1 MTRLSTALL
10 LTLAA
15 TVLQGTGGL
24 AVELLEPI
32 DARIPDPLGY
42 GGAFAGVSGDALIVA
57 GGANFPEKTWGTG
70 KKVWHDRISVL
81 EHGDHGYAWHTDA
94 RLPHPL
100 AYGVSIT
107 TDFGLICIGGSNSG
121 RAYRSVLLLRWE
133 NGGVETV
140 ALPDL
145 AGPRA
150 NAAGA
155 LLGGTIYVAGGQ
167 TGSQEEKVTDTF
179 WGLKL
184 PEEAG
189 TASDWQSLK
198 WEALPSWPGPPRAQA
213 VAAAQDDKF
222 YLFSGFDLEPGP
234 DGKPKREYLSDAYC
248 FDPKKKDDPQ
258 TRGWTRIAEV
268 PHPVVAAPAI
278 AMGESHIFVFGGH
291 DGTKTELVDELKDRW
306 PGFNREL
313 LAYHTITGRWA
324 TLGEMPVGL
333 VTTNAVRWR
342 QQIVIPGGEVRPRMR
357 SNVIYRYQP
366 PERGEGFGLLNT
378 TVLAAYLLTLVG
390 MGIYFSR
397 REKTTADFFVGGRR
411 VPWWAAGVSIFGT
424 QLSAISFMAI
434 PAKVYATNWLY
445 FVGQVMIVAVQP
457 IVRWVY
463 LPFFRRLDVTSAY
476 EYLEKRFNLAARM
489 FGSASF
495 ILFQFGRMA
504 IVLFLPA
511 LALSAVT
518 GLDIYLCILVMGVL
532 ATAYTA
538 LGGIE
543 AVVWTDVLQV
553 IVLVGGALL
562 SLGIILWKVDGGL
575 GGILEVATADGKFH
589 WAQWSW
595 DYAGPVLWVIVV
607 GGLFQNM
614 ISYTADQAVVQRYLT
629 TKNEKTAARAIWT
642 NAALIVPVSLIWFF
656 LGTALYA
663 FYKSRPE
670 LLNPALETD
679 QTFPLF
685 IAQQLPDGLVG
696 LVIAG
701 LFAAAMSTI
710 DSSLNS
716 ISTACVTDFYRR
728 FRPAAADRTCLR
740 LARWLTIVL
749 GLAAT
754 GTALI
759 LAGFRGDIKSL
770 WDTYMAVLG
779 LLMGSLTGLFALGM
793 LTRRTHARGALIGA
807 AAGVVILFCV
817 QRYTNVFFYL
827 YAAVGI
833 VGCFAV
839 GYLASLI
846 LPGEVK
852 HLSGLTVH
860 TQVGD

>member
-1 MTRLSTALL
+1 DDEYT
-10 LTLAA
+10 
-15 TVLQGTGGL
+15 
-24 AVELLEPI
+24 
-32 DARIPDPLGY
+32 
-42 GGAFAGVSGDALIVA
+42 
-57 GGANFPEKTWGTG
+57 
-70 KKVWHDRISVL
+70 
-81 EHGDHGYAWHTDA
+81 WHTDA
-94 RLPHPL
+94 KLPRPL

-107 TDFGLICIGGSNSG
+107 TDFGLICIGGSDSQ

-133 NGGVETV
+133 DGGVKTV

-145 AGPRA
+145 PGQRA

-155 LLGGTIYVAGGQ
+155 LVDGTIYLAGGQ
-167 TGSQEEKVTDTF
+167 TGSKEEEVTNTF
-179 WGLKL
+179 WSLKL
-184 PEEAG
+184 PTKAG
-189 TASDWQSLK
+189 TAFDWQSLK
-198 WEALPSWPGPPRAQA
+198 WEEVPTWPGPSRAQA
-213 VAAAQDDKF
+213 VAAAQGGKF

-234 DGKPKREYLSDAYC
+234 DGKPKRKYLSDAYC

-258 TRGWTRIAEV
+258 THGWTRIADV

-278 AMGESHIFVFGGH
+278 AEGDSHVFVFGGH
-291 DGTKTELVDELKDRW
+291 DGTKTELVEKLKDKW
-306 PGFNREL
+306 PGFNREI
-313 LAYHTITGRWA
+313 LAYHTITGRWV

-333 VTTNAVRWR
+333 VTTNAVRWQ
-342 QQIVIPGGEVRPRMR
+342 QQIVIPGGEVRPRLR
-357 SNVIYRYQP
+357 SNVLYRYQP
-366 PERGEGFGLLNT
+366 PERKKEFGPLNT
-378 TVLAAYLLTLVG
+378 AVLGGYLLALVG
-390 MGIYFSR
+390 MGIYFAR
-397 REKTTADFFVGGRR
+397 REKTTADFFIGGRR
-411 VPWWAAGVSIFGT
+411 VPWWAAGISIFGT

-434 PAKVYATNWLY
+434 PAKVYATDWLY
-445 FVGQVMIVAVQP
+445 FVGIIMIVAVQP
-457 IVRWVY
+457 IVRYVY

-495 ILFQFGRMA
+495 ILFQLGRMA

-518 GLDIYLCILVMGVL
+518 GMDIYLCILAMGVL

-553 IVLVGGALL
+553 FVLVGGALL
-562 SLGIILWKVDGGL
+562 SLGIILWKVDGGFS
-575 GGILEVATADGKFH
+575 GIVEVAAADGKFH
-589 WAQWSW
+589 WAQWGW

-607 GGLFQNM
+607 GGLFQHM

-629 TKNEKTAARAIWT
+629 TKDEKAAAGAIWT
-642 NAALIVPVSLIWFF
+642 NAALIIPVSLIWFF
-656 LGTALYA
+656 LGTALYV
-663 FYKSRPE
+663 FYKARPE
-670 LLNPALETD
+670 LLDPALETD

-716 ISTACVTDFYRR
+716 ISTACVTDFFRR
-728 FRPAAADRTCLR
+728 FHPAAADRTCLR
-740 LARWLTIVL
+740 LARWLTVVL

-759 LAGFRGDIKSL
+759 LAGFRDDIESL

-807 AAGVVILFCV
+807 VAGVVILFCV
-817 QRYTNVFFYL
+817 QRYTDVFFYL

-846 LPGEVK
+846 LPGRGK
-852 HLSGLTVH
+852 DLSGLTVH
-860 TQVGD
+860 G